1 MRLES
6 GGGGPGNG
14 RLEIPA
20 SYPNAEDAEGE
31 GKKFVSTRP
40 EERTAAWASFGA
52 RRFPRNPV
60 NERDRTAV
68 PMSQF
73 EADYMERRE
82 REKRAGMFE
91 RMFAPD
97 TQKTIIGGEH
107 DQIKYESFT
116 ISKIE
121 HSDDD
126 VIWICFPGLGSA
138 YQESDM
144 RRILGTQTIAEKAKG
159 AAARFLGVPGV
170 LDSIPKEGTTFVF
183 NGPAG
188 IAGYTPEQCIRATLA
203 VKEAVDHIIAQY
215 PDKKIK
221 IFSYSAG
228 THLGYYTANQI
239 GRERGRPVDEFIAV
253 SPGIS
258 IAYGMFST
266 WVVEYLAQ
274 YLERANITKEA
285 YHKAIAEFTQINNLE
300 YLPVGDKHKVYAGVN
315 DSFIPIDMEGGTND
329 LIKAADAAGKSPTYV
344 VYENRDH
351 VSTMMDIIVAMQRGL
366 DPYYLKQK
374 INAWENPATM
384 HDTTYMGLA
393 NEFLSNFTDEN
404 LRGVADVFADRNGE
418 KGVGPN
424 EADTLLKPHERAI
437 VKLLMDRGL
446 CAFETRAAT
455 ATGGYPGEPVI
466 LTVIGGQDTDEPSSS
481 REERE
486 AKRTKLRD
494 FAQISAYMLALGR
507 SEDVLEEFGDGTKS
521 KAA

>member
-1 MRLES
+1 MRLE
-6 GGGGPGNG
+6 GGGSTHRKSG
-14 RLEIPA
+14 LEIPA
-20 SYPNAEDAEGE
+20 PYLGEKMEEGE
-31 GKKFVSTRP
+31 GRKFVSTKP
-40 EERTAAWASFGA
+40 EERTSAWASFGA
-52 RRFPRNPV
+52 RKYPRNSV
-60 NERDRTAV
+60 NERDLSAI
-68 PMSQF
+68 PMGQF

-82 REKRAGMFE
+82 REKHAGMFE

-97 TQKTIIGGEH
+97 TRQTIIEGH
-107 DQIKYESFT
+107 NDPIKYESFT

-144 RRILGTQTIAEKAKG
+144 KKILGTTTIAERAKD

-170 LDSIPKEGTTFVF
+170 LDSLPKEGTAFVF

-215 PDKKIK
+215 PNKKIK

-239 GRERGRPVDEFIAV
+239 GKERGRPVDEFIAV

-274 YLERANITKEA
+274 YLERTGMTKYE
-285 YHKAIAEFTQINNLE
+285 YHKLIAEFTQINNLE

-315 DSFIPIDMEGGTND
+315 DGFVPIDMEGGTND

-351 VSTMMDIIVAMQRGL
+351 VSIMMDIIVAMQRGL

-374 INAWENPATM
+374 INAWENPGTLQ
-384 HDTTYMGLA
+384 DTTYMGLA
-393 NEFLSNFTDEN
+393 NEFLSNFTDEQM
-404 LRGVADVFADRNGE
+404 RGVADVLAERNGE
-418 KGVGPN
+418 KGVGPS
-424 EADTLLKPHERAI
+424 EADELLRPHERAV

-446 CAFETRAAT
+446 CAFETRSAS
-455 ATGGYPGEPVI
+455 ATGGYQGEPVI
-466 LTVIGGQDTDEPSSS
+466 LTVTGRRDKEGSSNFMER
-481 REERE
+481 REE
-486 AKRTKLRD
+486 KRAKLRD

-507 SEDVLEEFGDGTKS
+507 SEDVLEEFGDGAKS